1 MNSKIKEYISQL
13 RYFVLKGN
21 SLYALQKIEDIENLL
36 CNSVIIPKD
45 KLQFEFTKI
54 QEPFVRLDHR
64 LGHMRC
70 QILGPKEVYTY
81 DMTNKFITENEE
93 EFMKYVKEDLKKKLI
108 DCWGMNENDE

>member
-21 SLYALQKIEDIENLL
+21 SLDALQKIEDIENLL
-36 CNSVIIPKD
+36 GNSVIIPKD

-64 LGHMRC
+64 LGHIEC

-81 DMTNKFITENEE
+81 DMANKFITENKE
-93 EFMKYVKEDLKKKLI
+93 EFMKYVKEELKKKLI
-108 DCWGMNENDE
+108 DCWSMSKNDE

>member
-21 SLYALQKIEDIENLL
+21 SLDALQKIEDIENLL
-36 CNSVIIPKD
+36 RYSIIIPKD

-54 QEPFVRLDHR
+54 QEPFIRLDHR
-64 LGHMRC
+64 LGHMKC

-108 DCWGMNENDE
+108 DCWSMSENDD

>member
-21 SLYALQKIEDIENLL
+21 SLDALQKIEDIENLL
-36 CNSVIIPKD
+36 RNSIIIPKD

-54 QEPFVRLDHR
+54 QEPFIRLDHR

-93 EFMKYVKEDLKKKLI
+93 EFMKYVKEELKKKLI
-108 DCWGMNENDE
+108 DCWGMSENDE

>member
-1 MNSKIKEYISQL
+1 MNSKIKEYINQL

-21 SLYALQKIEDIENLL
+21 SLEALQKIEDIENLL
-36 CNSVIIPKD
+36 RNSIIIPKD

-93 EFMKYVKEDLKKKLI
+93 EFMKYVKEGLKKKLI
-108 DCWGMNENDE
+108 DCWSMSKNDE

>member
-13 RYFVLKGN
+13 RYVVLKGN
-21 SLYALQKIEDIENLL
+21 SVEALQKIEDIENLL
-36 CNSVIIPKD
+36 RNSVIIPKD

-93 EFMKYVKEDLKKKLI
+93 EFMKYVKEELKKKLI
-108 DCWGMNENDE
+108 HCWSMSKNDE

>member
-21 SLYALQKIEDIENLL
+21 SLDALQKIEDIENLL
-36 CNSVIIPKD
+36 RNSVIIPKD

-54 QEPFVRLDHR
+54 QEHFVRLDHR

-108 DCWGMNENDE
+108 DCWSMSENDD